1 MKTMPPDLV
10 FPETGQPQGFSTLA
24 TSQWQGNPE
33 PVVRELLQNCL
44 DAAVAAKRQCAEIDF
59 TIRNEQL
66 DSIPGIDQYCEH
78 FEDAARQR
86 AQGKQGHAEVQVI
99 AQIRQVLS
107 SPEITVLSCR
117 DNGIGL
123 NHDRMGRL
131 LTEGDTDKHD
141 GAGAFGVGHLTAFAA
156 STLRFVFYAGRYRDD
171 DKSEL
176 SDVTSAHAILASR
189 RVSDT
194 RGRGGHGFWLT
205 SPTLF
210 DPKPCPNS
218 APPLLK
224 KGLSWLEDTG
234 SVVAIL
240 GFNGFRGTEP
250 PAQAIARVAAK
261 NFLVAIWSGN
271 MDVRVHDERDDTNIV
286 VDRSHLKSILV
297 PGRNQTRA
305 EQGGGYLSGEQAYR
319 AWETLEHGKT
329 VELEAGATARFRRL
343 EYDGRRPTTR
353 VQLFRNGMWITNKPP
368 YLGPPDFGGHNPFD
382 AVVMTGSGLLAGLVR
397 GAEGPEHRGIEMGR
411 LGGRDRKRL
420 RDLLKGIA
428 GRFRGQAGE
437 IRGAEEY
444 EPEGF
449 ALFQGDRIMVAE
461 VAPPYHPR
469 AGEDGNSEATT
480 LVPDDDAR
488 TIDPPEPIKRKKKA
502 ARGARPK
509 PGPRMRGRLTVRG
522 NLGRDGTVTS
532 LDTSWRPAS
541 TRRIAGSYQAVRVRI
556 PSGSDET
563 CEQPLPPDWLQIS
576 KLVINGE
583 PSTEGHSKYEARLPW
598 GAVDFTLHLHES
610 TSFTDPSAVEVDIV
624 RRRDQAS
631 NP

>member
-1 MKTMPPDLV
+1 MPAALV
-10 FPETGQPQGFSTLA
+10 FPEAGQPQGFSTLA

-44 DAAVAAKRQCAEIDF
+44 DAAVAAERDCAEIDF
-59 TIRNEQL
+59 TIKNVPL
-66 DSIPGIDQYCEH
+66 DSIPGIAQYQEH

-99 AQIRQVLS
+99 GQIRKVLS
-107 SPEITVLSCR
+107 SPEVTVLSCR

-123 NHDRMGRL
+123 NHDRMARL

-156 STLRFVFYAGRYRDD
+156 STLRFVFYAGRCRDD
-171 DKSEL
+171 DEL
-176 SDVTSAHAILASR
+176 ADVASAHAILASR
-189 RVSDT
+189 RISGT

-210 DPKPCPNS
+210 DPRPCPSS

-224 KGLSWLEDTG
+224 EGLDWLEDTG

-240 GFNGFRGTEP
+240 GFNGFRGTEA

-261 NFLVAIWSGN
+261 NFLVAIWSGK
-271 MDVRVHDERDDTNIV
+271 MDVRVHDERNGTDVV
-286 VDRSHLKSILV
+286 VDRSRLKSILA
-297 PGRNQTRA
+297 PGSKQKRA

-319 AWETLEHGKT
+319 AWETLEHGET

-397 GAEGPEHRGIEMGR
+397 SAEGPEHRGIEMGR
-411 LGGRDRKRL
+411 LRNRDWTRL

-428 GRFRGQAGE
+428 DRFRGQAGE
-437 IRGAEEY
+437 IKAAEEY

-449 ALFQGDRIMVAE
+449 ALFQGDRIMIAD
-461 VAPPYHPR
+461 VAPPHRPR
-469 AGEDGNSEATT
+469 AGDEGGGEITT
-480 LVPDDDAR
+480 LGRGDGGRNV
-488 TIDPPEPIKRKKKA
+488 DPPERRSKKKKKPV
-502 ARGARPK
+502 RGARPK
-509 PGPRMRGRLTVRG
+509 PGPRMKGRLTVRG

-532 LDTSWRPAS
+532 LHASWRPAS
-541 TRRIAGSYQAVRVRI
+541 TRRVSRSYQAVRVRV

-576 KLVINGE
+576 KLVIDGN
-583 PSTEGHSKYEARLPW
+583 PSTHGHSKYEARLPW
-598 GAVDFTLHLHES
+598 GEVDFTLYLHGS
-610 TSFTDPSAVEVDIV
+610 TSVTDASAVEVDIV
-624 RRRDQAS
+624 RRRDQPS

>member
-1 MKTMPPDLV
+1 MPAALV

-59 TIRNEQL
+59 TIRDVPL
-66 DSIPGIDQYCEH
+66 DSIPGIDRYREH

-86 AQGKQGHAEVQVI
+86 AQGKQGHAEVRVI
-99 AQIRQVLS
+99 GQIRKVLS
-107 SPEITVLSCR
+107 SPEVTVLSCG

-123 NHDRMGRL
+123 NHDRMARL

-156 STLRFVFYAGRYRDD
+156 STLRFVFYAGRCRDD
-171 DKSEL
+171 DEL
-176 SDVTSAHAILASR
+176 SDVASAHAILASR
-189 RVSDT
+189 RVSET
-194 RGRGGHGFWLT
+194 SGRGGHGFWLT

-210 DPKPCPNS
+210 DPKPCANS
-218 APPLLK
+218 VPPLLK
-224 KGLSWLEDTG
+224 REFNGLEDTG

-250 PAQAIARVAAK
+250 PARAIARVAAK

-271 MDVRVHDERDDTNIV
+271 MGVRVHDERDGTNLV
-286 VDRSHLKSILV
+286 VDESHLKSILV
-297 PGRNQTRA
+297 PGRNQKRA

-382 AVVMTGSGLLAGLVR
+382 AVVMTGSGQLAGLVR

-411 LGGRDRKRL
+411 LGSRDSKRL

-428 GRFRGQAGE
+428 DRRGQAGE

-461 VAPPYHPR
+461 VAPPYRPR
-469 AGEDGNSEATT
+469 AGEEGNSEVTT
-480 LVPDDDAR
+480 LVPDDDAP
-488 TIDPPEPIKRKKKA
+488 TIDPPERKKRKKKA
-502 ARGARPK
+502 GRGARPK
-509 PGPRMRGRLTVRG
+509 PGPRMKGRLAVRG
-522 NLGRDGTVTS
+522 NLGRDGAVTS
-532 LDTSWRPAS
+532 LDVSWQPAS
-541 TRRIAGSYQAVRVRI
+541 TRRIKGSHQAARLRI

-583 PSTEGHSKYEARLPW
+583 PSTHGHNKYEARLPW
-598 GAVDFTLHLHES
+598 GEVDFTLHLHES
-610 TSFTDPSAVEVDIV
+610 TSLTDPSGVEVDIV
-624 RRRDQAS
+624 RRRDQPS

>member
-1 MKTMPPDLV
+1 MPPALV

-44 DAAVAAKRQCAEIDF
+44 DAAVAAKRECAEIDF
-59 TIRNEQL
+59 TIRNVPL
-66 DSIPGIDQYCEH
+66 DSIPGIDQYREH
-78 FEDAARQR
+78 FKDAVRQR

-99 AQIRQVLS
+99 GQIKKVLS
-107 SPEITVLSCR
+107 SPEVTVLSCR

-123 NHDRMGRL
+123 NHDRMARL

-171 DKSEL
+171 DEH
-176 SDVTSAHAILASR
+176 SDVASAHAILASR

-210 DPKPCPNS
+210 DPRPCPS
-218 APPLLK
+218 SVPPLLK
-224 KGLSWLEDTG
+224 GGLNGLEDTG
-234 SVVAIL
+234 SAVAIL
-240 GFNGFRGTEP
+240 GFNGFRGSEP
-250 PAQAIARVAAK
+250 PAKAIARVAAK

-271 MDVRVHDERDDTNIV
+271 MGVRVHDERDGTKVV
-286 VDRSHLKSILV
+286 VDKSHLKGILV
-297 PGRNQTRA
+297 PGRNQKRA

-319 AWETLEHGKT
+319 AWETLEYGKT

-411 LGGRDRKRL
+411 LGSRDWARL

-428 GRFRGQAGE
+428 DRFRGQAGE
-437 IRGAEEY
+437 IRAAEEY

-449 ALFQGDRIMVAE
+449 ALFQGDRIMAAE
-461 VAPPYHPR
+461 VAPPYRPR
-469 AGEDGNSEATT
+469 ADEEGGGKTT
-480 LVPDDDAR
+480 ILVPHDDAP
-488 TIDPPEPIKRKKKA
+488 TIDPPERKSKRKKKA
-502 ARGARPK
+502 GRGARPK
-509 PGPRMRGRLTVRG
+509 PGPRMKGRLTVRG

-532 LDTSWRPAS
+532 LATSWQPAS
-541 TRRIAGSYQAVRVRI
+541 TRRVSGSYQAVRVRV

-563 CEQPLPPDWLQIS
+563 CELPLPPDWLQIS
-576 KLVINGE
+576 KLVINGK
-583 PSTEGHSKYEARLPW
+583 PSTHGHSKYEARLPW
-598 GAVDFTLHLHES
+598 GDVDFTLHLHES
-610 TSFTDPSAVEVDIV
+610 TSLTDPSAVEVDIV
-624 RRRDQAS
+624 RRRDQPS

>member
-1 MKTMPPDLV
+1 MPAALV
-10 FPETGQPQGFSTLA
+10 FPEAGQPQGFSTLA

-44 DAAVAAKRQCAEIDF
+44 DAAVAANRQCAEIDF
-59 TIRNEQL
+59 TIRNVPL
-66 DSIPGIDQYCEH
+66 DTIPGIDQYREH
-78 FEDAARQR
+78 FEDATRQR

-99 AQIRQVLS
+99 GQIGKELS
-107 SPEITVLSCR
+107 SPHVAVLFCR
-117 DNGIGL
+117 DNGVGL
-123 NHDRMGRL
+123 NHDRMARL
-131 LTEGDTDKHD
+131 LTEGDTDKEI

-156 STLRFVFYAGRYRDD
+156 STLRFVFYAGRYRNGDQ
-171 DKSEL
+171 L
-176 SDVTSAHAILASR
+176 ADVASAHAILASR
-189 RVSDT
+189 RVNDT

-210 DPKPCPNS
+210 DPKPCPGT

-224 KGLSWLEDTG
+224 KELGWLESTG

-240 GFNGFRGTEP
+240 GFNCFRSVEP

-261 NFLVAIWSGN
+261 NFLVAIWSGR
-271 MDVRVHDERDDTNIV
+271 MDVRVHDERDGANIV
-286 VDRSHLKSILV
+286 VDRSHLKSTLV
-297 PGRNQTRA
+297 PGRNQKRA

-329 VELEAGATARFRRL
+329 VELEASATARFRRL

-368 YLGPPDFGGHNPFD
+368 YLGPTDFGGHNPFD

-411 LGGRDRKRL
+411 LGSRDWTRL

-428 GRFRGQAGE
+428 DRFRGQAGE

-461 VAPPYHPR
+461 VAPPYRPR
-469 AGEDGNSEATT
+469 AGEEGDSKVTT
-480 LVPDDDAR
+480 LVRDDDAP
-488 TIDPPEPIKRKKKA
+488 TIDPPEPKGKKKA
-502 ARGARPK
+502 GRGARPK
-509 PGPRMRGRLTVRG
+509 PGPRMKGRLAVRG
-522 NLGRDGTVTS
+522 NLGKDGTVTS

-541 TRRIAGSYQAVRVRI
+541 TRRIAGSYQAARVRI

-563 CEQPLPPDWLQIS
+563 CEQPLPPVWLQIS

-583 PSTEGHSKYEARLPW
+583 PSTHGHSKYEARLPW
-598 GAVDFTLHLHES
+598 GEVDFTLHLHES
-610 TSFTDPSAVEVDIV
+610 TSLTDPSAVEVDIV
-624 RRRDQAS
+624 RRRDQPS

>member
-1 MKTMPPDLV
+1 MPAALV
-10 FPETGQPQGFSTLA
+10 FPEAGQPQGFSTLA
-24 TSQWQGNPE
+24 TSQSQGNPE

-44 DAAVAAKRQCAEIDF
+44 DAAVAAKRDCAEIDF
-59 TIRNEQL
+59 TIGDVPL
-66 DSIPGIDQYCEH
+66 DAIPGIAQYQEH

-86 AQGKQGHAEVQVI
+86 ARGKQGHAEVQVI
-99 AQIRQVLS
+99 GQIRKVLDS
-107 SPEITVLSCR
+107 LEVTVLSCR
-117 DNGIGL
+117 DNGVGL
-123 NHDRMGRL
+123 NHDRMARL

-156 STLRFVFYAGRYRDD
+156 STLRFVFYAGRCRDD
-171 DKSEL
+171 DQL
-176 SDVTSAHAILASR
+176 ADVASAHAILASR
-189 RVSDT
+189 RISGN

-210 DPKPCPNS
+210 DPKPCANS

-224 KGLSWLEDTG
+224 EGLDGLEDTG

-271 MDVRVHDERDDTNIV
+271 MDVRVHDERNGTEVIV
-286 VDRSHLKSILV
+286 DGSRLKSILA
-297 PGRNQTRA
+297 PGRNQKRA

-353 VQLFRNGMWITNKPP
+353 VQVFRNGMWITNKPP
-368 YLGPPDFGGHNPFD
+368 YLRPPDFGGHNPFD
-382 AVVMTGSGLLAGLVR
+382 AVVMTGAGLLAGLVR

-411 LGGRDRKRL
+411 LARRDRTRL
-420 RDLLKGIA
+420 RDLLKEIA
-428 GRFRGQAGE
+428 DRFRGRAGE
-437 IRGAEEY
+437 IKGTEEY

-449 ALFQGDRIMVAE
+449 ALFQGDRIMIAE
-461 VAPPYHPR
+461 VAPPYRPR
-469 AGEDGNSEATT
+469 AGEEGNSKVTT
-480 LVPDDDAR
+480 PVPDEDAR
-488 TIDPPEPIKRKKKA
+488 PIDPPERKKRKKKGG
-502 ARGARPK
+502 RGARPK
-509 PGPRMRGRLTVRG
+509 PGARVNGRMTVRG

-532 LDTSWRPAS
+532 LDASWRPAS
-541 TRRIAGSYQAVRVRI
+541 TRRTAGSYQAVRVRI

-563 CEQPLPPDWLQIS
+563 CEQPLPPDWLEIS
-576 KLVINGE
+576 KIVIGSK
-583 PSTEGHSKYEARLPW
+583 PSTHGHSRYEARLPW
-598 GAVDFTLHLHES
+598 GEVDFTVHLHES
-610 TSFTDPSAVEVDIV
+610 TSLTDPSAVELDIV
-624 RRRDQAS
+624 RRRDQ
-631 NP
+631 PLKP

>member
-1 MKTMPPDLV
+1 MQASLV
-10 FPETGQPQGFSTLA
+10 FPEAGQPQGFSTLA

-44 DAAVAAKRQCAEIDF
+44 DAAVAAKRQCAEIEF
-59 TIRNEQL
+59 TIRDVPL
-66 DSIPGIDQYCEH
+66 DSIPGIDQYREH
-78 FEDAARQR
+78 FEDAAQQR

-99 AQIRQVLS
+99 SQIKAALRA
-107 SPEITVLSCR
+107 PEVTILSCQ

-123 NHDRMGRL
+123 NHDRMARL
-131 LTEGDTDKHD
+131 LTEGDTDKRD

-156 STLRFVFYAGRYRDD
+156 STLRFVFYAGRYRDED
-171 DKSEL
+171 EI
-176 SDVTSAHAILASR
+176 SDVASAHAILASR
-189 RVSDT
+189 RVSET
-194 RGRGGHGFWLT
+194 SGRGGHGFWLT

-218 APPLLK
+218 VPPLVK
-224 KGLSWLEDTG
+224 RGFIGLDDTG

-271 MDVRVHDERDDTNIV
+271 MGVRVHDERDGTKLV
-286 VDRSHLKSILV
+286 VDKSHLKSILV
-297 PGRNQTRA
+297 PGRNQKLA

-319 AWETLEHGKT
+319 AWETLEHGNT
-329 VELEAGATARFRRL
+329 LELEASATARFRRL

-411 LGGRDRKRL
+411 LRRRDWTQL
-420 RDLLKGIA
+420 RDLLKAIA
-428 GRFRGQAGE
+428 DRFRGQAGE

-449 ALFQGDRIMVAE
+449 ALFQGDRITVAE
-461 VAPPYHPR
+461 VAPPYRPR
-469 AGEDGNSEATT
+469 AGEEGNSNVTT
-480 LVPDDDAR
+480 LVPDDDAP
-488 TIDPPEPIKRKKKA
+488 TIDPPARKKRKKKA
-502 ARGARPK
+502 GRGARPK
-509 PGPRMRGRLTVRG
+509 PGPRMKGRLTVRG
-522 NLGRDGTVTS
+522 NLGTDGTVTS
-532 LDTSWRPAS
+532 LDVSWKPSS
-541 TRRIAGSYQAVRVRI
+541 TRRIKGSYQAARLRI

-563 CEQPLPPDWLQIS
+563 CEQPLPPEWLRIS

-583 PSTEGHSKYEARLPW
+583 RKTRGHTKYEARLPW
-598 GAVDFTLHLHES
+598 GEVDFTLHLHES
-610 TSFTDPSAVEVDIV
+610 TSLTDPSAIEVDIV
-624 RRRDQAS
+624 RRRDQPS